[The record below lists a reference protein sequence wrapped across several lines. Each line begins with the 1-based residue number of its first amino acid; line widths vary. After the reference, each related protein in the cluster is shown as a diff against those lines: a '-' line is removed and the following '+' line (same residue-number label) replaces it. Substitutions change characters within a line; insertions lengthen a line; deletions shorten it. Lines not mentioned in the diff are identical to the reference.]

1 MLSCA
6 ILSRTNRLLVLR
18 DLILSSV
25 NLMGVASTRAGDT
38 TPTLV
43 VSELCL
49 IARCGLGKVELV
61 PASNKLDP
69 ASIIGIGAFLAALVR
84 QVLVGVDLGPTVAFG
99 AVGTL
104 APCIAGA

>member
-25 NLMGVASTRAGDT
+25 NLMGVGGTRAGDT
-38 TPTLV
+38 TLTLV
-43 VSELCL
+43 VSELRL
-49 IARCGLGKVELV
+49 MARCGLGKV
-61 PASNKLDP
+61 KLEP
-69 ASIIGIGAFLAALVR
+69 ASILAIGAFLAALVR
-84 QVLVGVDLGPTVAFG
+84 QVLGGVDFGPTVAFE